1 MPLVWVPA
9 GGQDAASVV
18 ALPAEEVG
26 KVMAFRRISDLTKK
40 VRIRAYGGLGKAV
53 PMKAIK
59 GQTMKARKAK

>member
-1 MPLVWVPA
+1 MPLVWVLA
-9 GGQDAASVV
+9 GGKDAPSVV
-18 ALPAEEVG
+18 ALPAEEVE

>member
-1 MPLVWVPA
+1 
-9 GGQDAASVV
+9 
-18 ALPAEEVG
+18 
-26 KVMAFRRISDLTKK
+26 MAYRRMSDLTKK